1 MAPNWKRRTAM
12 IQDAR
17 VIAADRLKKR
27 MRPKQVEQA
36 IVRYMSDYFHEDI
49 APGLCCRAPRRAL
62 PR

>member
-1 MAPNWKRRTAM
+1 M